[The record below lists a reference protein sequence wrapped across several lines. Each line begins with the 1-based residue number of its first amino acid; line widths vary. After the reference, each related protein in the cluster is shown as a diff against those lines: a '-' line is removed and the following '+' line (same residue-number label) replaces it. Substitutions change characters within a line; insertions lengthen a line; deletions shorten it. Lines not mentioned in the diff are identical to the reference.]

1 MELNGCHSL
10 GRREN
15 PYFNHD
21 VFTFSSHLH
30 TPSTGEDNGPGMIES
45 QNGIYIAWNV
55 FGDYADNGHLI
66 LKEMVL
72 HALSRLLPRPSL
84 RCDLPARCIATL
96 QYQAQENR
104 YINHLLY
111 ASPVLK
117 GRVEVI
123 EDIVPLQD
131 VAVSLRL
138 PTSVSIKRVYL
149 APSIEELP
157 YKAREYSEIIY
168 TVPYLEN
175 HQMVVLELV

>member
-1 MELNGCHSL
+1 MELNGGHSL

-15 PYFNHD
+15 PYFNRD

-45 QNGIYIAWNV
+45 QNGIYITWNV

-84 RCDLPARCIATL
+84 RCDLPARGIATH

-131 VAVSLRL
+131 VTVSLYL
-138 PTSVSIKRVYL
+138 PASASIKRVYL
-149 APSIEELP
+149 APSMEELT
-157 YKAREYSEIIY
+157 YKAREYGEIDR
-168 TVPYLEN
+168 
-175 HQMVVLELV
+175 